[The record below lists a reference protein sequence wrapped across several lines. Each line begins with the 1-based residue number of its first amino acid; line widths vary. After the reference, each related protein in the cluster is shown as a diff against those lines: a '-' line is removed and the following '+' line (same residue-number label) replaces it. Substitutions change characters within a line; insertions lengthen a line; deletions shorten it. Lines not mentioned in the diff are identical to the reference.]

1 MDIKFGIRLLD
12 VLVENCSRILTQGFG
27 VNWAESAFFDVVRLL
42 RQNDELKDYF
52 LLKVQATFALRTPEI
67 LTPNTVPIELIE
79 LVAHE
84 LRWPQILELAHSRID
99 TFFNG
104 NESLAANDIEHRLTR
119 AYEDNWPNKIFY
131 ERYQH
136 HSLPT
141 QIITV

>member
-1 MDIKFGIRLLD
+1 M
-12 VLVENCSRILTQGFG
+12 
-27 VNWAESAFFDVVRLL
+27 VRLL